1 MAFQQQGGINGGAAG
16 GPDHHPQ
23 GTEYTL
29 QGSLVLS
36 SMLEGERCE
45 MRDACGTIARDGCC
59 M

>member
-29 QGSLVLS
+29 QGQLS
-36 SMLEGERCE
+36 WSWRAEE
-45 MRDACGTIARDGCC
+45 MRMELSWVMHVVSTL
-59 M
+59 MLT